1 MFKRILNLILV
12 IMFIALLITVMIVSR
27 NMMIFNR
34 YTKKTAEYEQLTNFY
49 AKYEDSYG
57 TREIWRK
64 DNVGLT
70 KDVSE
75 NGTSIMYVT
84 DTESWTISDTT
95 GEDGTQTKTAEKS
108 NISDDEVKAF
118 LPSIDTT
125 SLNIEEG
132 FLGKLKAVFSIKI
145 STEDINGI
153 LCYKFD
159 LGQNNIIYVNTTDFM
174 KIKGTEDGETTELKE
189 YELNSVEDE
198 DVKMPNL
205 EGYEVYNL

>member
-27 NMMIFNR
+27 NMMIFDR

-95 GEDGTQTKTAEKS
+95 GEDGTQIKTAEKS
-108 NISDDEVKAF
+108 NISEDEVKAF

-132 FLGKLKAVFSIKI
+132 FIGKLKAVFSIKI
-145 STEDINGI
+145 STENVNGT

-159 LGQNNIIYVNTTDFM
+159 FGQNNTIYVNTTDFM
-174 KIKGTEDGETTELKE
+174 KIKGTEDGETIELKE
-189 YELNSVEDE
+189 YKLNSVEDE

>member
-27 NMMIFNR
+27 NMMIFDR

-70 KDVSE
+70 KDISE

-145 STEDINGI
+145 STEDINGT

>member
-27 NMMIFNR
+27 NIMIFDR
-34 YTKKTAEYEQLTNFY
+34 YTKKTTEYEQLTNFY
-49 AKYEDSYG
+49 AKYEDNYG

-64 DNVGLT
+64 DDVGLT
-70 KDVSE
+70 KDTSQ
-75 NGTSIMYVT
+75 NGISIMYVKGN
-84 DTESWTISDTT
+84 ESWTISDTIK
-95 GEDGTQTKTAEKS
+95 EDGTQTKTAEKS
-108 NISDDEVKAF
+108 NISEDEIKAF

-132 FLGKLKAVFSIKI
+132 FIGKLKAVFSIKI
-145 STEDINGI
+145 STENINGT

-159 LGQNNIIYVNTTDFM
+159 LGQNNTIYVNTTDFM
-174 KIKGTEDGETTELKE
+174 KIKGTEDGETIELKE
-189 YELNSVEDE
+189 YKLNSVEDE

>member
-70 KDVSE
+70 KDISE

-84 DTESWTISDTT
+84 DTESWTISDTI
-95 GEDGTQTKTAEKS
+95 GEDGTQIKTAEKS
-108 NISDDEVKAF
+108 NISEDEIKAF

-145 STEDINGI
+145 STEDVNGT

-159 LGQNNIIYVNTTDFM
+159 LGQNNTIYVNTTDFM
-174 KIKGTEDGETTELKE
+174 KIKGTEDGETIELKE
-189 YELNSVEDE
+189 YKLNSVEDE

>member
-27 NMMIFNR
+27 NMMIFDR

-145 STEDINGI
+145 STEDINGT